1 MLLPVHKACRV
12 AAKIITFAA
21 MNRIFAFVG
30 ILVLLLGFI
39 AYTTYRIWHILP
51 LPHWGKTA
59 VAALYLLC
67 FLVVFP
73 HYMMGDKMPFPL
85 AAATYEIGNSWLIF
99 FLYALIIF
107 LALDLGRLVHLV
119 PKDFVINSLP
129 GTCAV
134 FGITIG
140 LLTYGGFH
148 YHHKYRE
155 VIEIETEKQLE
166 KPLTI
171 VLASDL
177 HAGYHNREKEL
188 GRWVNLINAEH
199 PDLVLFAGDIVDGS
213 LRPVIE
219 KDYASIF
226 RRIEA
231 PVYAC
236 LGNHE
241 YIGGKDQ
248 AEEFIG
254 RAGITLLKDRAAEA
268 CGIRIIGRDDLSN
281 PCRAALWELFKAD
294 GLFTIVLDHQ
304 PYNLEAAEEA
314 GADFQFSGHTHH
326 GQVWPGN
333 WLTDAMYEKA
343 FGAYQRGNTRY
354 YITSGLGIWGGKFR
368 IGTRSEY
375 IVLKLTPK
383 VVPPGT

>member
-1 MLLPVHKACRV
+1 
-12 AAKIITFAA
+12 
-21 MNRIFAFVG
+21 MNRIFALAG
-30 ILVLLLGFI
+30 ILVLLMAAI

-51 LPHWGKTA
+51 LPQWGKWA

-67 FLVVFP
+67 FLVLFP
-73 HYMMGDKMPFPL
+73 HYMLGEKMPFSL
-85 AAATYEIGNSWLIF
+85 AAATYEVSTSWMIF
-99 FLYALIIF
+99 FIYALLIF

-119 PKDFVINSLP
+119 PASFVKHSVP

-134 FGITIG
+134 FGVIIG

-155 VIEIETEKQLE
+155 ALEITTDKQLE

-188 GRWVNLINAEH
+188 SRWVKLINAEH

-213 LRPVIE
+213 MRPVLE
-219 KDYASIF
+219 KDYGRIF
-226 RRIEA
+226 RQIDA
-231 PVYAC
+231 PVYTC

-241 YIGGKDQ
+241 YIGGEDE
-248 AEEFIG
+248 AETFLD
-254 RAGITLLKDRAAEA
+254 RAGIHLLKDRAAMVR
-268 CGIRIIGRDDLSN
+268 GIRIVGRDDRSN

-294 GLFTIVLDHQ
+294 EYFTIVLDHQ
-304 PYNLEAAEEA
+304 PYHLEDAEDA
-314 GADFQFSGHTHH
+314 KADFQFSGHTHH

-333 WLTDAMYEKA
+333 WLTDALFEKA
-343 FGAYQRGNTRY
+343 FGAHRRGNTRY
-354 YITSGLGIWGGKFR
+354 YISSGLGIWGGKFR

-375 IVLKLTPK
+375 IVLTLRPA
-383 VVPPGT
+383 

>member
-1 MLLPVHKACRV
+1 MNR
-12 AAKIITFAA
+12 TFAL
-21 MNRIFAFVG
+21 VG
-30 ILVLLLGFI
+30 ILVLLFGAI

-51 LPHWGKTA
+51 LPQWGKTA
-59 VAALYLLC
+59 VAGLYLLC
-67 FLVVFP
+67 FLVIFP
-73 HYMMGDKMPFPL
+73 HYMLGSRMPFSL
-85 AAATYEIGNSWLIF
+85 AAATYEIGNSWMIF
-99 FLYALIIF
+99 FIYALMLF
-107 LALDLGRLVHLV
+107 LTLDLGRLVHLV
-119 PKDFVINSLP
+119 PKDFVINSLA
-129 GTCAV
+129 GTCTV
-134 FGITIG
+134 FGVIIG

-155 VIEIETEKQLE
+155 AIEITTEKQLE

-177 HAGYHNREKEL
+177 HAGYHNRGKEL
-188 GRWVNLINAEH
+188 GRWVDLINAEH

-226 RRIEA
+226 QRIEA

-241 YIGGKDQ
+241 YIGGWEQ
-248 AEEFIG
+248 AEEFISK
-254 RAGITLLKDRAAEA
+254 AGITLLKDSAAVA
-268 CGIRIIGRDDLSN
+268 CGIRIIGRDDRSSSS
-281 PCRAALWELFKAD
+281 RALLPELFQPD
-294 GLFTIVLDHQ
+294 SLFTIVLDHQ
-304 PYNLEAAEEA
+304 PYHLEDAEAA

-343 FGAYQRGNTRY
+343 FGPHQRGKTRY
-354 YITSGLGIWGGKFR
+354 YISSGLGIWGGKFR

-375 IVLKLTPK
+375 IVLKLRSEGRSVATGPRE
-383 VVPPGT
+383 